1 MIEKGQDQKEVKRS
15 LTNGHGQI
23 SQKAGCGSDVL
34 SHQCN
39 KETSENKVS
48 LIHAQN
54 ALQSSS

>member
-34 SHQCN
+34 GHQCN

-54 ALQSSS
+54 AL